1 MLAELPY
8 SDPPMNQ
15 ETSDL
20 HDRLVAAKAAYLREA
35 SDDTLYDILLALAAS
50 DIVVPVIVSEDGE
63 RIDPI
68 PMFTENRD
76 PIFVCFTDMEEAAY
90 ESLPENAVLAEIHF
104 RVFLEMVVEL
114 NMGFLIDPFTEQLNI
129 FAKPDVCRDIHAL
142 LFPPPEQHDIEEVVA
157 LKQESRRT
165 PTREATMA
173 FLAALYHAEVYVP
186 GINIYSEADEQRFRE
201 MELTPNTVFTTQD
214 PSRFRMNTV
223 EVEGKEYVTVYLH
236 QGDIP
241 VPQGQ
246 SLDEIPPIEKADTI
260 VHRMIRRFPMAE
272 LAEQHSQGKRIAGL
286 VLDYECPTGAVLL
299 PADLLQLMTGIPDM
313 NRVYKEQRDEEIDT
327 NGEARD
333 FS

>member
-15 ETSDL
+15 ETPDL

-35 SDDTLYDILLALAAS
+35 TDETLYDILNALAPS
-50 DIVVPVIVSEDGE
+50 DVIVPAFVSDEE
-63 RIDPI
+63 MRCDPI
-68 PMFTENRD
+68 PLHGEGTAPLFA
-76 PIFVCFTDMEEAAY
+76 CFTDMKEASDAP
-90 ESLPENAVLAEIHF
+90 LPEGGVLVTVPFRAFSELMADMNA
-104 RVFLEMVVEL
+104 
-114 NMGFLIDPFTEQLNI
+114 GFLIDPFTELLNI

-142 LFPPPEQHDIEEVVA
+142 LFPPPEQHDIEEVIA
-157 LKQESRRT
+157 LKQESQRT

-173 FLAALYHAEVYVP
+173 FLAALYHAEVHVP

-201 MELTPNTVFTTQD
+201 TVLTPNTVFTTQD

-223 EVEGKEYVTVYLH
+223 EIEGKEYVTVYLH

-246 SLDEIPPIEKADTI
+246 SLDELPPIEKADTI

-313 NRVYKEQRDEEIDT
+313 NRIYKEQRDEEIDT
-327 NGEARD
+327 EGEA
-333 FS
+333 